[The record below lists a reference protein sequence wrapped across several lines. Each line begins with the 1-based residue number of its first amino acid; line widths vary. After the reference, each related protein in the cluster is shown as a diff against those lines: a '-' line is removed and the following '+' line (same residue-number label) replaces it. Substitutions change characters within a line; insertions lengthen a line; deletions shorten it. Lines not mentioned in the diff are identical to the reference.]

1 MGSIMLIFQLFA
13 LPFQCLC
20 MFHSKKKKKIFCVLA
35 VYCCRKIQ
43 NRITE
48 YRILG
53 SLIIGNWSRLILI
66 YTDDNIMSRC
76 TLEFEL

>member
-1 MGSIMLIFQLFA
+1 MLIFQLCIFIWIHLWSAFA
-13 LPFQCLC
+13 CFTV
-20 MFHSKKKKKIFCVLA
+20 KKKKKIFCVLA